1 MAPSARIV
9 VCSSDACLVRQSA
22 GLPSQNTV
30 SGWSTGKTSSLIT
43 IFSLSLRTT
52 TKSTDSLA
60 SMLNKRC
67 EIDKI
72 SGTYYCCK
80 FEPLSPTYLAA
91 TFHDIDSNFVTAVV
105 DAPPSSPLAE
115 E

>member
-1 MAPSARIV
+1 MFDRQNVELDHYLFV
-9 VCSSDACLVRQSA
+9 VTAHYHEVNRLA
-22 GLPSQNTV
+22 GVDVEL
-30 SGWSTGKTSSLIT
+30 LM
-43 IFSLSLRTT
+43 RH
-52 TKSTDSLA
+52 
-60 SMLNKRC
+60 KRC

-105 DAPPSSPLAE
+105 MRPRLRLWLKSDRTDPSFAPS
-115 E
+115 